1 MSDRL
6 ARIEQLIIERDSTHQ
21 YIHAPAP
28 SYSYDDAANT
38 NDTHVTVAPDD
49 NTEPIEVDVV
59 EIHDSPPLNDISI
72 ASVEELLPEVSDE
85 IMNLNSSAQTNQLI

>member
-1 MSDRL
+1 M
-6 ARIEQLIIERDSTHQ
+6 ERDSTHH

-38 NDTHVTVAPDD
+38 NDTLVTVAPDD
-49 NTEPIEVDVV
+49 NTEPIEVDVL
-59 EIHDSPPLNDISI
+59 EIHDFPRLNDISI
-72 ASVEELLPEVSDE
+72 ASIEELLSEVSDE